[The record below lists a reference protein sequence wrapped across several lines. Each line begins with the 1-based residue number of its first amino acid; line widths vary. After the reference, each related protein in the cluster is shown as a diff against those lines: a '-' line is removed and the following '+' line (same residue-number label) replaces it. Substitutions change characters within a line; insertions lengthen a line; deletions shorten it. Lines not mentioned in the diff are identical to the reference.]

1 MDITLQT
8 SGNYKF
14 PGTRKFLKTFE
25 LEDTKTDT
33 TNVSGMMGQRWAKDV
48 INFGEAMRRYT
59 EAVTV
64 DTTLV
69 NTGARTLT
77 LSKTTSGG
85 LAVTTSKSEG
95 SDTRRSTTELSNLDT
110 VSITFGQSDFKQG
123 DVSVTKE
130 VQLLTEIDLV
140 KQARYVVQN
149 AIADDVDKHLAS
161 TTFEATGIDNIVLP
175 AGKADVSAITSSEI
189 FSVDYIP
196 DAMAKIE
203 ENNFVPKY
211 CFIHP
216 YGVKHLR
223 KSSQFTN
230 AAEYGDDSIVKK
242 GIIGD
247 YLGLYIIPT
256 TNAPTYSSGAT
267 DKNNTS
273 YAWGTDGMVTQV
285 VGIGRDGRKLAGT
298 LAIKEKPSLSY
309 EFEKVTNTHHIYY
322 DQAFKSSIVQPKAVA
337 LIKTYKG

>member
-14 PGTRKFLKTFE
+14 PGTRKALQTFE
-25 LEDTKTDT
+25 LADTDT
-33 TNVSGMMGQRWAKDV
+33 STAQISEMMGQRWAKDV
-48 INFGEAMRRYT
+48 IQYGEAMRRYT
-59 EAVTV
+59 EAVTI

-85 LAVTTSKSEG
+85 LDVTVSKSEG
-95 SDTRRSTTELSNLDT
+95 ATRRTTTELTNLDT
-110 VSITFGQSDFKQG
+110 VSLTFAASDFKQG
-123 DVSVTKE
+123 DVLVSKE
-130 VQLLTEIDLV
+130 VQALTEIDLV

-149 AIADDVDKHLAS
+149 AIADDVDIDLAT
-161 TTFEATGIDNIVLP
+161 TTFESTSITNEVLP
-175 AGKADVSAITSSEI
+175 SGDSTVADITSADT
-189 FSVDYIP
+189 FSVDYLP
-196 DAMAKIE
+196 DAMAMIE
-203 ENNFVPKY
+203 ANNFVAKY
-211 CFIHP
+211 AYIHP

-256 TNAPTYSSGAT
+256 TNAPDYSSGAT
-267 DKNNTS
+267 DTND
-273 YAWGTDGMVTQV
+273 ADALWGADGMVTQV
-285 VGIGRDGRKLAGT
+285 VGIGRDGRKLGGA
-298 LAIKEKPSLSY
+298 LAIKERPSITY
-309 EFEKVTNTHHIYY
+309 EFEKSMNVHHMYY
-322 DQAFKSSIVQPKAVA
+322 DQAFKSSIVQPDAVA